1 MDRMLWV
8 SMTGADQM
16 LDAQAI
22 VAHNMANASTHGYR
36 ADLHAFSSYLIQG
49 PGYQTR
55 ANVVANQL
63 GFDPRNGTF
72 EGTGRILDVAVQ
84 GTGWIA
90 VQAPDGTEAYTRAGS
105 LRLDPDGILQTA
117 AGHPVLADGGPV
129 SIPPAN
135 EIAIAGDGTI
145 SIVPQGLGPATLA
158 AVGRIKLVD
167 PPVESMVKGPDGL
180 MRIRDGT
187 NAAVDP
193 RVRIVSGGLESSNVN
208 IAEALIE
215 MIDLA
220 RQYEMQVRM
229 MSTAEQTDQAAQQ
242 LLRAG

>member
-1 MDRMLWV
+1 MDKMLWV

-22 VAHNMANASTHGYR
+22 IAHNMANVSTHGFR

-49 PGYQTR
+49 PGYPTR
-55 ANVVANQL
+55 VNVVADQL

-72 EGTGRILDVAVQ
+72 EGTGRELDVAIK
-84 GTGWIA
+84 GSGWLA

-105 LRLDPDGILQTA
+105 LRLNPNGGLETA
-117 AGHPVLADGGPV
+117 TGHPVLADGGPV
-129 SIPPAN
+129 TVPPFN
-135 EIAIAGDGTI
+135 QIAIANDGTI

-158 AVGRIKLVD
+158 AVAKLKLVD
-167 PPVESMVKGPDGL
+167 PPMDSMVKGPDGL
-180 MRIRDGT
+180 MRLKDGS
-187 NAAVDP
+187 NAASDES
-193 RVRIVSGGLESSNVN
+193 VRIAAGGLESSNVN
-208 IAEALIE
+208 IAEALVE

-229 MSTAEQTDQAAQQ
+229 MNTAEQTDQAAQQ
-242 LLRAG
+242 LLRSA